1 MKSEIGIYYILTAEE
16 LSEKNKDVI
25 QLNKELNKKH
35 YNLIRISNNLEEMKK
50 DLQIKEKLLEEEK
63 NLYFERYTVIN
74 K

>member
-1 MKSEIGIYYILTAEE
+1 LKSEIGIYYILTAEE